1 MTPTLTPPDATELR
15 AADRCDRCSAQ
26 GQVRAIMP
34 DGGDLVFCRHHAKQ
48 YDERLRRIA
57 VRIIDESP
65 AERGGVA
72 S

>member
-1 MTPTLTPPDATELR
+1 
-15 AADRCDRCSAQ
+15 
-26 GQVRAIMP
+26 MP

-65 AERGGVA
+65 AEHGGVA